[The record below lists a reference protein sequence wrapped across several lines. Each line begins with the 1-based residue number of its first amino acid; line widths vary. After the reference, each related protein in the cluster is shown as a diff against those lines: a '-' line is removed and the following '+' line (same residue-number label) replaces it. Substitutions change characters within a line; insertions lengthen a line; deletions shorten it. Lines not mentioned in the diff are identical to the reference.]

1 MLVECNIVTHAD
13 CHGNV
18 RDLALVYSAA
28 EQAFTVSQ
36 HATVEHDI
44 VVRPRLVNTALS
56 RPHPSSYIG
65 PYTFFARVR
74 S

>member
-44 VVRPRLVNTALS
+44 VVRPRLVNTALDHTRVPTS
-56 RPHPSSYIG
+56 VLIR
-65 PYTFFARVR
+65 FVARVR